1 METRHVLRLKRK
13 ARIRAKVTGTGDR
26 PRLSVFRS
34 NQALYVQLIDDTKGV
49 TIVSHMIKSKT
60 KETGKELGTVIA
72 KLAQEKGVKVAVFDR
87 DGYRFHGAIKE
98 IADAARAGGL
108 KI

>member
-1 METRHVLRLKRK
+1 MESRHVLRLKRK
-13 ARIRAKVTGTGDR
+13 ARIRAKITGTADR

-34 NQALYVQLIDDTKGV
+34 NQALYAQLIDDTKGV
-49 TIVSHMIKSKT
+49 TIVSSMKKSKT

-72 KLAQEKGVKVAVFDR
+72 KLAQEKGIKVAVFDR